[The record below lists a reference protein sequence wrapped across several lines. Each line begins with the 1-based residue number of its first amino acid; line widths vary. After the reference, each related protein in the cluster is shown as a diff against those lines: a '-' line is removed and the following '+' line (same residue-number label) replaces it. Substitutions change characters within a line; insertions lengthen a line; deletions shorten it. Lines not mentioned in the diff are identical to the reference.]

1 MSTHD
6 GTYDLNDLG
15 RGGAEAGGVGGGWLG
30 TFAFKGVH
38 REQAPVRFEAT
49 LTEPDGEG
57 RFRGTILDDK
67 GLGEATV
74 KGGQSGRG
82 VRFSKRY
89 KRRGQASV
97 SYEGTLAADGRTMA
111 GTWRIADTAHGVWD
125 ARRLWAE
132 SEEDESEQESEG
144 REQEREESEER
155 EAVRVREVVRLG

>member
-1 MSTHD
+1 MS
-6 GTYDLNDLG
+6 TYDLNDLG
-15 RGGAEAGGVGGGWLG
+15 YGGPEQGGVGGGWLG
-30 TFAFKGVH
+30 TYAYKGAH

-67 GLGEATV
+67 GMGEAAV
-74 KGGQSGRG
+74 AGGQSGRG

-89 KRRGQASV
+89 KRRGQAAV
-97 SYEGTLAADGRTMA
+97 SYEGTLADDGRTMA

-132 SEEDESEQESEG
+132 SGGEDAEQESG
-144 REQEREESEER
+144 EREEER
-155 EAVRVREVVRLG
+155 EVVRVREVVRLG